1 MQQQTLYSYNFLL
14 AELKLVKTIETHL
27 VKN

>member
-14 AELKLVKTIETHL
+14 VELKLVKTIEIHL

>member
-14 AELKLVKTIETHL
+14 VELKLVKTIETHL